1 MYDEQEIL
9 REIYEWEDEIERLE
23 NSEEEV
29 DENKEEINQIKERV
43 ETLRI
48 ALEDARNPKPKH
60 LYCKECLEAIKSRG
74 EDIIVKTHYVDED
87 DEIESRCYWCEEY
100 GFDEL
105 YEVEFM

>member
-74 EDIIVKTHYVDED
+74 EKVSIQKHYVDGD
-87 DEIESRCYWCEEY
+87 DEVESRCYWCEEY